1 MTSSTSCQACLKI
14 RMTTKKLVLFGAG
27 NIGRSFI
34 GQLFSRAGY
43 EIVFIDVNDTLINA
57 LNERREYRIIIKRND
72 QPDETIVIENARGV
86 HGKHQEEVCREIAS
100 ASILAT
106 AVGKGALPHI
116 LPTLAEG
123 LKRRRR
129 ECGDLPIDMI
139 MAENY
144 RNISDYVRENLRQY
158 LPPDY
163 PLQSLVGLVETS
175 IGKMVPIMKDEDV
188 RHDPL
193 WVFAEAYNELILDKY
208 GFKNPI
214 PDVPGMAPKENMQAY
229 VDRKLFIHNLGHAAT
244 AYFGYQQNP
253 AFEYIYEP
261 LAHLPLFE
269 KVRATMLQSAVALNK
284 AYPADLTM
292 PDLIAHIDDLLERF
306 RNRALG
312 DTIFRVGRDLP
323 RKLEKNDRLVGAML
337 MSTRQHC
344 PCDLIAEA
352 VVAACHFR
360 AADEHGKLFPADDA
374 FASRDFPAGLDHI
387 LANVCHLSAAV
398 HEEAAVMAAVQLA
411 FHSSTSRP

>member
-1 MTSSTSCQACLKI
+1 M
-14 RMTTKKLVLFGAG
+14 MTKKLVLFGAG

-43 EIVFIDVNDTLINA
+43 EVVFIDVNDALIKA
-57 LNERREYRIIIKRND
+57 LNERREYRVIIKRND
-72 QPDETIVIENARGV
+72 RPDETLLIQHARGV
-86 HGKHQEEVCREIAS
+86 HGKNLDEASQEIAS

-106 AVGKGALPHI
+106 AVGKGALPYI

-123 LKRRRR
+123 LKRRRQ
-129 ECGDLPIDMI
+129 EYGDLPVDMI

-144 RNISDYVRENLRQY
+144 RHISEYVRENLRQY
-158 LPPDY
+158 LPPEY
-163 PLQSLVGLVETS
+163 PLESLLGLVETS

-188 RHDPL
+188 QRDPL
-193 WVFAEAYNELILDKY
+193 WVFAEAYNELILDRY

-214 PDVPGMAPKENMQAY
+214 PDVPGMAPKENIQAY

-261 LAHLPLFE
+261 LAIPTLFE

-292 PDLIAHIDDLLERF
+292 PDLNAHIDDLLERF

-337 MSTRQHC
+337 LAIRQNC

-352 VVAACHFR
+352 VVAACSFR
-360 AADEHGKLFPADDA
+360 AADEHGRLFPADDA
-374 FASRDFPAGLDHI
+374 FATRDFQAGLEHI
-387 LANVCHLSAAV
+387 LANVCHLSTV
-398 HEEAAVMAAVQLA
+398 IPEEAAVMAAIHSA
-411 FHSSTSRP
+411 FHSSASRP